1 MKISYKTFTSGD
13 VIFVLGYI
21 TCKLACF
28 LHITATHFLS
38 WLAKKFNLK
47 LYQVLFIIYS
57 YPFCNFFFPLFSFLT
72 IYNSIPTFI
81 FRQLFILVSVQAK
94 SLSSIFPYFYFDLFY
109 SLSEYSFIQLL
120 FRDTARFLLI
130 ASNLPHLL
138 TSFYPS
144 NYLFYSPHTNVY
156 TISIQIFCI
165 SSFYVNHKL
174 Q

>member
-1 MKISYKTFTSGD
+1 MVYLRWA
-13 VIFVLGYI
+13 IFVLGYI

-28 LHITATHFLS
+28 LHIITTHFLS
-38 WLAKKFNLK
+38 WLARKFNLK

-57 YPFCNFFFPLFSFLT
+57 YQFFLQFLFSSFLT
-72 IYNSIPTFI
+72 IYNSILTFI

-109 SLSEYSFIQLL
+109 SLSEYSFIRLL
-120 FRDTARFLLI
+120 FRDTACFLLI

-144 NYLFYSPHTNVY
+144 NYLFYSLHTNVY

-165 SSFYVNHKL
+165 SSFYANHKL
-174 Q
+174 QWYSS